1 MNLSSL
7 PERGRLRNGGPTEK
21 VYIMQVVVTHLAW
34 TEGIYIW
41 PPQMLERGRSTTGRR
56 AAKLPTPGAT
66 SDVPKNIAIASHIVI
81 FVRQIVDDGVD
92 PACHEFPAG
101 TALTRDVAIANT
113 LPHGKFEV
121 P

>member
-1 MNLSSL
+1 M
-7 PERGRLRNGGPTEK
+7 EGQLRRCILCK
-21 VYIMQVVVTHLAW
+21 VVVTHLAW

-41 PPQMLERGRSTTGRR
+41 LPQMLERGRSTASRR

-66 SDVPKNIAIASHIVI
+66 SDVPKNIAIASHVVI
-81 FVRQIVDDGVD
+81 FVRQIIDDGVN
-92 PACHEFPAG
+92 PACHELPAG
-101 TALTRDVAIANT
+101 TALTWDVAIAST